1 MISHIYKSVMA
12 MLIAIP
18 CIASAADFPSR
29 PVTIVVPYS
38 AGGSTDAA
46 ARILAAGISKQLS
59 QPVIVENKP
68 GAGGT
73 IGTMA
78 VKNAPADGYTLL
90 ITSASHIANRILQPD
105 LPYDIEKDFVPLSQI
120 TQLPIV
126 LVVNKDGPAKSLPDL
141 IKIAKESPGKLNFGT
156 AGVGTIQH
164 VSAMQFLDKAHLKAT
179 HVPYKGGAAALIDLI
194 GGQIDFVFSPLVEVL
209 GYVKG
214 GRVRA
219 LGVSTTERSP
229 LLPEIPAVAEFV
241 PGYESFLWNGFV
253 VRKGTPPAIVAKLA
267 DAVVQATK
275 DPVVIKKLAVQ
286 GTVAKG
292 EGPQA
297 LARLM
302 GVEKERLTSL
312 LGTEVAS
319 K

>member
-1 MISHIYKSVMA
+1 MA

-46 ARILAAGISKQLS
+46 ARILAAGITKQLS